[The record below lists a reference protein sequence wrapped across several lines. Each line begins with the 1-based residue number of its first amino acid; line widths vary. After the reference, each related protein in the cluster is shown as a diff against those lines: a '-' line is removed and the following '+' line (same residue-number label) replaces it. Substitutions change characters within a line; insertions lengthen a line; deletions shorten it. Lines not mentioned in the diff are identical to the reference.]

1 MSCTT
6 ILVGKKASYNGSTM
20 IARNDD
26 CAAGSYTP
34 KHLVVVEPKDMPK
47 KYKPV
52 ISEAEIELPEKPMR
66 FMCVPNAEPDLS
78 EEGIWAAAGVNE
90 KNISMTAT
98 ETITSNERV
107 LAADPLW
114 ETYKKDGHGRAK
126 GGIGEEDLL
135 YLTLPYIKSAREGVY
150 RVAELLERYGTYE
163 MNGMAFSDRDEI
175 WWLETIGGHHFIA
188 KRVPDE
194 AVVIMPNQF
203 GLDRYDFSDALGD
216 QIDHICSPD
225 MLEFIEEFDLDLT
238 NDIYS
243 EGMEYYLDEIGEDE
257 VTEALDDILFN
268 PRDAFG
274 SHDDADHVYNT
285 PRAWFMGRYL
295 CPMSYTWDGEDADFT
310 PYTDNIP
317 WCVIPERLVTPEDVK
332 YLLSSHYQGTPY
344 DPYLPHGD
352 KSMSG
357 AFRSIGVNRTSFM
370 SLTEIRQDKKQVLF
384 ELCFGSNVFNAMIPL
399 YADVKSV
406 PEYFAFTPEKPSAE
420 SFYWANRMIGALADA
435 SYKESLN
442 HIERYQQSVQSKCKA
457 IINRYDKLIAA
468 ESGAAKKRSLMESAN
483 ESIAELTKKETTE
496 LLDKVLYEAS
506 NIMKNAYARSDA

>member
-6 ILVGKKASYNGSTM
+6 ILVGKKASYDGSTM

-26 CAAGSYTP
+26 CAAGSYTA
-34 KHLVVVEPKDMPK
+34 KHMVVVEPKDLPK

-52 ISEAEIELPEKPMR
+52 ISDAEIPMPDGGMR
-66 FMCVPNAEPDLS
+66 FICVPNADLK

-90 KNISMTAT
+90 KNVSMTAT

-114 ETYKKDGHGRAK
+114 ETYKKDGHEHAK
-126 GGIGEEDLL
+126 GGIGEEDLV
-135 YLTLPYIKSAREGVY
+135 YLVLPYIKSAREGVL
-150 RVAELLERYGTYE
+150 RVGELLKEYGTYE
-163 MNGMAFSDRDEI
+163 MNGMAFSDKNEI
-175 WWLETIGGHHFIA
+175 WWLETIGGHHFLA

-194 AVVIMPNQF
+194 EVVIMPNQF
-203 GLDRYDFSDALGD
+203 GMDWFDFEDAFGD
-216 QIDHICSPD
+216 QDEHICSDD
-225 MLEFIEEFDLDLT
+225 MLEFMKKYNLNLT
-238 NDIYS
+238 NPEMFSDDPEEDGIDQDDL
-243 EGMEYYLDEIGEDE
+243 LDPFF
-257 VTEALDDILFN
+257 FN
-268 PRDAFG
+268 PREAFG

-295 CPMSYTWDGEDADFT
+295 CPSEAWDGEDADYT
-310 PYTDNIP
+310 PYSDDIP
-317 WCVIPERLVTPEDVK
+317 WSVIPERLVTPEDVK

-344 DPYLPHGD
+344 DPYMSYGD

-370 SLTEIRQDKKQVLF
+370 SLTECRPAGKEVVF
-384 ELCFGSNVFNAMIPL
+384 EICFGSNVFNAMIPL
-399 YADVKSV
+399 FANVKTI
-406 PEYFAFTPEKPSAE
+406 PEYFAFTPDMPSTE

-435 SYKESLN
+435 SYKTSLN
-442 HIERYQQSVQSKCKA
+442 HIERYQQDVQSKCKA
-457 IINRYDKLIAA
+457 IILQYDWLIAK
-468 ESGAAKKRSLMESAN
+468 EKTAAKKRALCEQAN
-483 ESIAELTKKETTE
+483 KEIEKIVRKKTTE

>member
-6 ILVGKKASYNGSTM
+6 ILVGKRASYNGSTM

-26 CAAGSYTP
+26 CAAGSYTA
-34 KHLVVVEPKDMPK
+34 KHLVAVEPKDLPK
-47 KYKPV
+47 VYKPV
-52 ISEAEIELPEKPMR
+52 ISDAEIPMPDGAMR
-66 FMCVPNAEPDLS
+66 FICVPNSDLE

-114 ETYKKDGHGRAK
+114 ETDKKGGKEHAA
-126 GGIGEEDLL
+126 GGIGEEDLV
-135 YLTLPYIKSAREGVY
+135 YLTLPYIKSAREGVL
-150 RVAELLERYGTYE
+150 RVGELLEKYGTYE
-163 MNGMAFSDRDEI
+163 MNGMAFSDKDEI
-175 WWLETIGGHHFIA
+175 WWLETVGGHHFLA

-203 GLDRYDFSDALGD
+203 GLDEYDFGDALG
-216 QIDHICSPD
+216 QQVDHICSAD
-225 MLEFIEEFDLDLT
+225 MLDFMNEYHLDLT
-238 NDIYS
+238 NYS
-243 EGMEYYLDEIGEDE
+243 FFDVPD
-257 VTEALDDILFN
+257 DDIESGLLFN

-295 CPMSYTWDGEDADFT
+295 CPNDFIWDGEDADFK
-310 PYTDNIP
+310 PGSDDIP
-317 WCVIPERLVTPEDVK
+317 WCLVPEHLVTPEDVK

-344 DPYLPHGD
+344 DPYMSYGD

-370 SLTEIRQDKKQVLF
+370 SLTEIRDDGQEVLF

-399 YADVKSV
+399 YANVKTI
-406 PEYFAFTPEKPSAE
+406 PEYFGFTPDKPDTG

-435 SYKESLN
+435 SYRTSLN
-442 HIERYQQSVQSKCKA
+442 HVERYQQALQSKCKA
-457 IINRYDKLIAA
+457 VIHKYDKLIA
-468 ESGAAKKRSLMESAN
+468 EEKTAAKKRALCEKAN
-483 ESIAELTKKETTE
+483 LEIEALTKQHTND